1 MTLPGL
7 EGWGG
12 EALSEGDNRYR
23 ARIASC
29 SGMASELW
37 ACVCVRM
44 CVYKGRVGGKG
55 WGMRLTPQ
63 WVLLPTAPSVPVMT
77 TPKVL

>member
-37 ACVCVRM
+37 GVCMCAHVCVQG
-44 CVYKGRVGGKG
+44 KGRREGLGDEANSSVGS
-55 WGMRLTPQ
+55 
-63 WVLLPTAPSVPVMT
+63 PSHGSFSPCDDDS
-77 TPKVL
+77 